1 MEEKKHKINKEH
13 LNYMAGLFISLIAL
27 VFLFAISE
35 PFRFLNDAII
45 YVFGFIGYWILIP
58 FLFIYG
64 VYFMFRK
71 KLRKFRFDISLIG
84 VLLILL
90 MILVLTSYWGS
101 DGLSYEGNVISN
113 QNGQYVIF
121 NNFMDVYRAS
131 FNNSE
136 NTYLIF
142 NTVTGGG
149 FVGYFL
155 LSLLNTA
162 FTNIGMMVICWVV
175 IVLGILLVFNR
186 QLKALFT
193 YLRSPK
199 EERLK
204 RKAKRQ
210 KIKDNTL
217 EEDQVLE
224 VKGKLLN
231 PNLDDDISLSDDFVF
246 SHQYQNLDAKEAFAY
261 RQDVKEQNI
270 TNLTYQQK
278 NHISGM
284 EKAHFVYYRPRKE
297 ETKIDNN
304 PSVIQDNPTIIP
316 YDQGLKNEEENSGM
330 VIAKPSFMSSNEH
343 KEEIND
349 DSKLDDEISGI
360 NEMASE
366 DHFDD
371 EETYE
376 NPFYEDNQTS
386 NNLETPAPSIKIDDN
401 QTSPYEAEI
410 LDEEV
415 QPEIPPALDVPN
427 KEEKETEKEDLS
439 DPLYVP
445 KAKKR
450 PKYTLPPLSLLRN
463 YENAEDLL
471 KNQDS
476 CNQRV
481 EAINKIF
488 SDLNVG
494 AHVHDFTIGPSVTRF
509 NIETAPNVSVSSL
522 NKYINDIASR
532 LGGLNIRFE
541 QVVSG
546 SMYSGL
552 EIPNENRTTVGLKD
566 TLEKMDEPSGPSLMV
581 PFGKNISGN
590 IISGALDKFPH
601 MLVAGTTGSGKSIFM
616 HSVIVSLLM
625 RNRPE
630 DLKIVLVDPKK
641 VEMNYYRDIPH
652 LLCPII
658 SEGSE
663 AKVMLDKLV
672 DEMERRY
679 SLFQKY
685 GARDIKSF
693 NKVCDEKELEK
704 IPYIVVFVDEYADL
718 IQGAK
723 DIGQPLVRIGQ
734 KARASGIHLVI
745 ATQRP
750 ETKIITG
757 DIKANLP
764 TRVALMV
771 SNYIDS
777 MTIIGEGGAE
787 KLLGNGD
794 MLIDCAFIARAMHPR
809 VQGCFV
815 EMDEVTR
822 VCDYLRHEMS
832 PQYDKRFLDLKDHSK
847 DNEIGESVDVL
858 QFSKEYQEEELYA
871 KILEVI
877 MTREYVSI
885 SYIQRTFSVGFPK
898 AGRIF
903 NRLMQDGYVSAE
915 NDAGRGNKV
924 LKEKIECAHPGS
936 TEQSIVVN

>member
-1 MEEKKHKINKEH
+1 MDEKKNKINKNH
-13 LNYMAGLFISLIAL
+13 LNYMVGLFISLVAL
-27 VFLFAISE
+27 VFLFAIAR
-35 PFRFLNDAII
+35 PFAFLNEAII

-64 VYFMFRK
+64 IYFMFRK
-71 KLRKFRFDISLIG
+71 KLRKFRFDIALTG

-101 DGLSYEGNVISN
+101 DGLSYGEETISN
-113 QNGQYVIF
+113 KDGHYVIF

-131 FNNSE
+131 FSNGESK
-136 NTYLIF
+136 YLIF
-142 NTVTGGG
+142 NTITGGG
-149 FVGYFL
+149 FVGYFF

-162 FTNIGMMVICWVV
+162 FTNIGTMIICWVV
-175 IVLGILLVFNR
+175 IFIGFLLILNR

-193 YLRSPK
+193 YLKSPK
-199 EERLK
+199 EQ
-204 RKAKRQ
+204 RK
-210 KIKDNTL
+210 KIKEKKQNIQKSSI
-217 EEDQVLE
+217 EEDSEIE

-231 PNLDDDISLSDDFVF
+231 PNQDDDISLNDDFVF
-246 SHQYQNLDAKEAFAY
+246 SNQYQNIDPKEAFSY
-261 RQDVKEQNI
+261 RQDAKDQNI
-270 TNLTYQQK
+270 SNLTYQQK

-284 EKAHFVYYRPRKE
+284 EKAHFVYYRKNKE
-297 ETKIDNN
+297 DTNIISNN
-304 PSVIQDNPTIIP
+304 ILTENSSILP
-316 YDQGLKNEEENSGM
+316 YDNIVKKVEESDGM
-330 VIAKPSFMSSNEH
+330 VNAKPSFISASNNNEVINYGPSNQENIDESH
-343 KEEIND
+343 MLDSEEND
-349 DSKLDDEISGI
+349 V
-360 NEMASE
+360 
-366 DHFDD
+366 
-371 EETYE
+371 YE
-376 NPFYEDNQTS
+376 NPFYEDNVATS
-386 NNLETPAPSIKIDDN
+386 EIDKIEEAQPEIEETNI
-401 QTSPYEAEI
+401 SPYEN
-410 LDEEV
+410 EV
-415 QPEIPPALDVPN
+415 LV
-427 KEEKETEKEDLS
+427 KEEENEVKVKTTINEEIKKENNSEDLS

-450 PKYTLPPLSLLRN
+450 PKYTLPSLSLLRN

-476 CNQRV
+476 CAMRV

-566 TLEKMDEPSGPSLMV
+566 TLERMDPPNGPSLLV
-581 PFGKNISGN
+581 PFGKNISGS

-693 NKVCDEKELEK
+693 NKVCEEKELEK

-794 MLIDCAFIARAMHPR
+794 MLIDCAYIARAMHPR

-822 VCDYLRHEMS
+822 VCEYLRHEMS

-847 DNEIGESVDVL
+847 DSDIGEGVEVM

-877 MTREYVSI
+877 MSREYVSI

-903 NRLMQDGYVSAE
+903 NRLMQDGYVSSE

-924 LKEKIECAHPGS
+924 LKDKIESSHPGS
-936 TEQSIVVN
+936 TEQSALIN